1 MKSAQCNATVCHYY
15 RYALQYHVNTCK
27 QCVYVIGLKL
37 TCYSSAV
44 RAHIHLATS
53 TTLAHRPTWPK
64 FSSDPLDDQINLAQ
78 IRTRSSSRSGPPCSN
93 LARSTERPGLLSHR
107 RSVPCVGPCPLLAR
121 TQSVQVLSS
130 NFSAQVYLINF
141 SDSSCGTRSTLRPD
155 PLWDHSHFS
164 LCMYMHNPTLVYIY
178 IYILALD
185 LSLFS
190 DRGQW
195 IRSCS
200 GSSR

>member
-1 MKSAQCNATVCHYY
+1 MYIYIYVYSYSYIFY
-15 RYALQYHVNTCK
+15 RYI
-27 QCVYVIGLKL
+27 YVGLLGSARVPKL
-37 TCYSSAV
+37 ADPLPAQAS
-44 RAHIHLATS
+44 LATS
-53 TTLAHRPTWPK
+53 TTLVPRPTWPN

-93 LARSTERPGLLSHR
+93 FARSTERPGLLSHR

-155 PLWDHSHFS
+155 PLWDHSHFT
-164 LCMYMHNPTLVYIY
+164 LCMYMHSPTPVYIY
-178 IYILALD
+178 IYIIILVWA
-185 LSLFS
+185 
-190 DRGQW
+190 
-195 IRSCS
+195 CAYTCTE
-200 GSSR
+200 